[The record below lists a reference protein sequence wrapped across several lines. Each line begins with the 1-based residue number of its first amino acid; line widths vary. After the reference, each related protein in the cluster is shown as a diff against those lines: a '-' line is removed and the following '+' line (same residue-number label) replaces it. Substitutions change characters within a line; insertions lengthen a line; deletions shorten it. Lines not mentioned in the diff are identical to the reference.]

1 MDALSRTYEA
11 LLVGAY
17 DCLDRIVV
25 NAYFRMGHDAG
36 GFRVWWRKLTG
47 SEDTLDNAHLIRM
60 AGRFG
65 RRLRAWAAENK
76 IPVRQCRA
84 GEPKHEIGEEFLRNT
99 TVQEGLFL
107 ILVNRAPAPV
117 WDIHPNR
124 RITRKPAAYVNHYS
138 FHILDRDWGHI
149 TIKMSA
155 HPPFPAEVILNG
167 HEYMDRQAR
176 NAGILFIKEGNCFTH
191 ISDLAGF
198 ARIAE
203 TLTDES
209 AIGRIAAVCRRWIY
223 STCVNCALDA
233 EERQRSGFRY
243 EYSVYQFE
251 YNRDLIF
258 QQGSEMVR
266 VVESLV
272 DRNRVRMDI
281 PMLKTILGRKTR
293 PYVKKQKRLRDWQV
307 TVERPSYDV
316 TIFKVHCGK
325 LALKIYSKGER
336 VLRAEAMARN
346 AEVLKCGRS
355 LERLP
360 RMIQGLKLILERF
373 LESLSCMDQCFI
385 SGMKFEDWPE
395 PSTVG
400 SARVAGIDFNRART
414 WRAARAV
421 LALTATPNGFSAS
434 QFAAHVRRQMSTS
447 QEHYGPRQAAY
458 DLKKFRGKEL
468 VRLIGKSRRY
478 EPTPN
483 GLRMISGL
491 TVLRE
496 RILEPLTRGISNF
509 AATVSGANPTSL
521 DQRYEKIREQAHEIF
536 RELGLAA

>member
-395 PSTVG
+395 ASTVG

-421 LALTATPNGFSAS
+421 LALAATPNGFSAS

-447 QEHYGPRQAAY
+447 QEDYGPRQAAY

-496 RILEPLTRGISNF
+496 RILEPLTRGIINF